1 MDVASFN
8 RSPTLWATFLASAAI
23 TLAIAPGCAH
33 AAPPSKVE
41 HGAYLV
47 LVGGCNDCHTP
58 LKMGAGGPEPD
69 LARMLSGH
77 PEALVMPPPPP
88 AVGPWIWSGA
98 ATNTAFA
105 GPWGVSYSVN
115 LTPDPTTG
123 LGRWTEAQFV
133 AALTSGK
140 HLGVGRPI
148 LPPMPW
154 SSTARMHEADLR
166 AMFAYLRTVP
176 AVKNRVPEATPPPAA
191 AAAHAAR

>member
-1 MDVASFN
+1 MHVSGFN
-8 RSPTLWATFLASAAI
+8 RSPALWASRLARIAI
-23 TLAIAPGCAH
+23 ALAVAPGCAH
-33 AAPPSKVE
+33 SAPSAKAE
-41 HGAYLV
+41 RGAYLV

-58 LKMGAGGPEPD
+58 LKMGPAGPQPD
-69 LARMLSGH
+69 LTRLLSGH
-77 PEALVMPPPPP
+77 PEGLVMPAAPA

-105 GPWGVSYSVN
+105 GPWGVTYSAN

-123 LGRWTEAQFV
+123 IGAWTEKQFV

-154 SSTARMHEADLR
+154 QSTARMREADLR

-176 AVKNRVPEATPPPAA
+176 ALKNLVPEATKPAS
-191 AAAHAAR
+191 AAAHATR